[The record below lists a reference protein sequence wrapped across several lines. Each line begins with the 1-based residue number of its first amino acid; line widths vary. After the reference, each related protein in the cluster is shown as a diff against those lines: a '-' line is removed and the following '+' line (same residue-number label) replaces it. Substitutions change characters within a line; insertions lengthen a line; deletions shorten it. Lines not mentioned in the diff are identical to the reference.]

1 MKPRIFFIGLGNMGQ
16 PMALNL
22 QKAGYPLVVHDL
34 DRTRAQALQAQG
46 AQWADSVAQGM
57 AQADWV
63 VCSLPGPVQVEQVIL
78 GADGV
83 CAHLRADMVVVDT
96 STSSVELAHQIEAA
110 AKAKGAHY
118 LESPIT
124 NATDGARDGKLSIFI
139 GGDAQVYEQCEPM
152 FRVLGNRLF
161 HVGPAGNASTVKLL
175 TNLLWFVSA
184 ATIGEALMMG
194 AKAGVP
200 LYTVWQ
206 AIQASAGNSW
216 VVEHDVPSIFAGH
229 YDPSFSLALCVKDL
243 QLINQI
249 AKRQGYDLVMGQHAL
264 QLFEQARDTY
274 GPDAA
279 ELHVVKLLEERVGLM
294 LRPPHGQAAEVD
306 KHGT

>member
-34 DRTRAQALQAQG
+34 DRARAQPLQAQG

-96 STSSVELAHQIEAA
+96 STSSVELAQQIEAA
-110 AKAKGAHY
+110 ANAKGAHY

-124 NATDGARDGKLSIFI
+124 NAPDGAR
-139 GGDAQVYEQCEPM
+139 
-152 FRVLGNRLF
+152 
-161 HVGPAGNASTVKLL
+161 
-175 TNLLWFVSA
+175 
-184 ATIGEALMMG
+184 
-194 AKAGVP
+194 
-200 LYTVWQ
+200 
-206 AIQASAGNSW
+206 
-216 VVEHDVPSIFAGH
+216 
-229 YDPSFSLALCVKDL
+229 DPSFSLALCVKDL